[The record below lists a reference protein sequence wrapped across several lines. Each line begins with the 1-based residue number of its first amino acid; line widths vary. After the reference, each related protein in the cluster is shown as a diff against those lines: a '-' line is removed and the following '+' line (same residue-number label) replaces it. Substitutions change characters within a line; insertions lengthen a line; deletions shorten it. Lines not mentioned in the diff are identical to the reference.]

1 MPAYKDPKTGKWMSR
16 YTYRTWDGQYKQ
28 SKKRGFETKR
38 EALQWENEFLRGK
51 SGSNNMLFSS
61 FVECYKED
69 LRPRLKES
77 TFEMKA
83 SIIENRILPY
93 FGDMPLN
100 CISTTDV
107 MHWQNEMMKWICPK
121 TGKPFSKSYLKT
133 LHNQLSAIF
142 NHAVRFYQLKE
153 NPAAK
158 VGNMGT
164 EKEIKMN
171 FWTYEQYHLF
181 SESMMGK
188 PVSFY
193 CFEVLYWCGLRLGE
207 MLALTPN
214 DIDFEKKTIS
224 VNKTYHRSKGG

>member
-1 MPAYKDPKTGKWMSR
+1 
-16 YTYRTWDGQYKQ
+16 
-28 SKKRGFETKR
+28 
-38 EALQWENEFLRGK
+38 
-51 SGSNNMLFSS
+51 
-61 FVECYKED
+61 
-69 LRPRLKES
+69 
-77 TFEMKA
+77 
-83 SIIENRILPY
+83 
-93 FGDMPLN
+93 
-100 CISTTDV
+100 
-107 MHWQNEMMKWICPK
+107 
-121 TGKPFSKSYLKT
+121 
-133 LHNQLSAIF
+133 
-142 NHAVRFYQLKE
+142 
-153 NPAAK
+153 
-158 VGNMGT
+158 MGT